1 MCLAHLHH
9 PFPLLLLE
17 PAQDPASNLAQ
28 SCRVLPKHA
37 RLEPRLRDPYPLNV
51 QVELICLLQI
61 VRVEALL
68 VAAVHEGVDQ
78 SILGMGTS
86 GKRVVLGKRRV
97 VLQKLGFDIVESVLV
112 LFFGVRFVVAAL
124 ESQPSSRCMGAPE

>member
-1 MCLAHLHH
+1 
-9 PFPLLLLE
+9 
-17 PAQDPASNLAQ
+17 
-28 SCRVLPKHA
+28 
-37 RLEPRLRDPYPLNV
+37 
-51 QVELICLLQI
+51 VELICLLQI